1 MQVML
6 DKNDEMIAGTD
17 LFKPMQ
23 GPSVSNTLEFKQLVS
38 KMEFNNKLMQT
49 FIDQSKTN
57 TEKLIENDTVTVQ
70 SGWGAKTRYS

>member
-1 MQVML
+1 
-6 DKNDEMIAGTD
+6 
-17 LFKPMQ
+17 
-23 GPSVSNTLEFKQLVS
+23 
-38 KMEFNNKLMQT
+38 MQT